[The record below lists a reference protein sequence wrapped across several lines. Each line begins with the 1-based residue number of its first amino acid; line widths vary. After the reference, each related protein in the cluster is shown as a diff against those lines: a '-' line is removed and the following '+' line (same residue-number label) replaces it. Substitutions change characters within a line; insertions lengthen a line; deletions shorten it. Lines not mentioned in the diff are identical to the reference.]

1 MVKSRVACFEGP
13 SKVSLKEVDLEPSQD
28 QVLVKTVQASI
39 CGTDKLY
46 YAGEIPKEVSL
57 PICPWGH
64 EGGGIIVKVG
74 SKVREFSEGDFV
86 MSFGPGTF
94 ADYFLAN
101 VPFGCIKA
109 PYGIDLEIACL
120 GEPLACAVHAA
131 RIATRNISVGDT
143 AAVIGAGFAG
153 QIILQGLKRCG
164 VDPLI
169 VVDKVDFKLD
179 FAKRNGANIVLNVE
193 RDNIVKEVLDS
204 TDGLG
209 VDLVVEASGSGEGLN
224 LASEIVRHNGT
235 IVIYS
240 HYMKPFSANL
250 FRWHEDALN
259 IVHACLMHHTKEE
272 MVVWVREAFRL
283 IKKNL
288 FNVKPLITKKY
299 MLSQI
304 SEAFKYEILNRN
316 SIKTAI
322 IP

>member
-1 MVKSRVACFEGP
+1 MVKSRVACFDGP
-13 SKVSLKEVDLEPSQD
+13 GKVSLKEIDLEPSEEQI
-28 QVLVKTVQASI
+28 LVKTVQASI

-46 YAGEIPKEVSL
+46 YAGEVPKEVSP

-64 EGGGIIVKVG
+64 EGGGIVVKVG
-74 SKVREFSEGDFV
+74 SKVKEFSEGDLV

-94 ADYFLAN
+94 SDYFLAK

-109 PYGIDLEIACL
+109 PEGIDLEIACL

-153 QIILQGLKRCG
+153 QIILQGLRKG
-164 VDPLI
+164 GADSLF
-169 VVDKVDFKLD
+169 VVDKIDLKLD
-179 FAKRNGANIVLNVE
+179 FARKFGANITLNVE
-193 RDNIVKEVLDS
+193 HDNVVKEVLDA
-204 TDGLG
+204 TDGRG

-240 HYMKPFSANL
+240 HYMKPFLANL
-250 FRWHEDALN
+250 YRWHEDALN

-272 MVVWVREAFRL
+272 MVVWTREAFRL
-283 IKKNL
+283 VKKNI
-288 FNVKPLITKKY
+288 FNVKQLITRKY
-299 MLSQI
+299 SLSEI
-304 SEAFKYEILNRN
+304 SEAFENEVLNRN